1 MFGELLAAIDAS
13 ALSVHLR
20 HSIWLY
26 PVVSAAHI
34 LGIALLVGAIV
45 PMDARLIGVWPSL
58 PVALFARTILP
69 FAASGCI
76 LAIGTGMLLFI
87 VQPADYAALP
97 VFWTK
102 MALVLAGVANAL
114 VLRRSTAW
122 RRGIAETTGT
132 TQALRLS
139 GSLSLA
145 IWLTTLFLGRLL
157 GFL

>member
-45 PMDARLIGVWPSL
+45 PMDARLIGLWPSL

-69 FAASGCI
+69 FATGGCI
-76 LAIGTGMLLFI
+76 LAIGTGTLLFI

-97 VFWTK
+97 AFWTK
-102 MALVLAGVANAL
+102 IGLVLAGVANAL
-114 VLRRSTAW
+114 VLRRTVAW
-122 RRGIAETTGT
+122 RRVIAETTGT